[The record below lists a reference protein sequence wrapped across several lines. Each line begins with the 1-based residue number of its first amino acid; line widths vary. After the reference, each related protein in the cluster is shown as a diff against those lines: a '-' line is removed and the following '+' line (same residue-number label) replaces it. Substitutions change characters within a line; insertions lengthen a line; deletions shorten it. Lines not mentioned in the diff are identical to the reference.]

1 MIALYQNNLNNLAKN
16 WLDFSVGWHQK
27 FKKRHNIK
35 AYRRQAPSY
44 GLTTAS
50 RPGTVKL
57 GHYGIKNQRILFRY
71 NKNSD
76 ITRY

>member
-1 MIALYQNNLNNLAKN
+1 MIALYQNNLNNLAKTR
-16 WLDFSVGWHQK
+16 LDFSVGWHQK

-50 RPGTVKL
+50 RPGM
-57 GHYGIKNQRILFRY
+57 
-71 NKNSD
+71 
-76 ITRY
+76 